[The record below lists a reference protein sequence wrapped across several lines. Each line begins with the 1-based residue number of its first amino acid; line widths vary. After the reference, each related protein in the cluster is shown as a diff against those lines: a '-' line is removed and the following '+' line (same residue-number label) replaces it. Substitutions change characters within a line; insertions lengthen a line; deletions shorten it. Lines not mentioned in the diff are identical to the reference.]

1 MQSRPVSEA
10 VRETQARFFD
20 AKPPLYPWPHLLRRH
35 GLQRLYKPRE
45 AFWAHAWEQL
55 APVPGTTVLD
65 LGCGTGIWLDRLA
78 GQYGTIGVGL
88 DVSRA
93 SLSTA
98 SQQSSDG
105 NRYVCADA
113 GRIPLPDAA
122 FGLVLSL
129 DTLEHVADQEAFLQE
144 ISRVLKPGGRVFL
157 WSINRS
163 QRFTWNWVLEKLGM
177 DVFERV
183 AHDPS
188 LLPDPAAVAN
198 RLAAAGLNVESMHYF
213 NAFFTLALDEAIMV
227 GVDFLRRRGMFA
239 EDSPIRNGLGQVF
252 LMASHLA
259 TSMVWRFLNWMDR
272 PWLKRGLSNGFL
284 VLALREPFPEQA
296 VASEPAVAQLRG
308 PLAPLSLAAASTEFP
323 GGS

>member
-1 MQSRPVSEA
+1 VA
-10 VRETQARFFD
+10 
-20 AKPPLYPWPHLLRRH
+20 
-35 GLQRLYKPRE
+35 
-45 AFWAHAWEQL
+45 
-55 APVPGTTVLD
+55 GTRVLD

-98 SQQSSDG
+98 SQQSSGG
-105 NRYVCADA
+105 NRYLCADA

-129 DTLEHVADQEAFLQE
+129 DTLEHVADQQAFLRE
-144 ISRVLKPGGRVFL
+144 ISRVLEPGGRVFL

-183 AHDPS
+183 AHEPAM
-188 LLPDPAAVAN
+188 LPDPVTVAN
-198 RLAAAGLNVESMHYF
+198 RLTTAGLKVESMHYF

-227 GVDFLRRRGMFA
+227 GVDFLRRRGMFT

-259 TSMVWRFLNWMDR
+259 TSTVWRLLNWLDG

-284 VLALREPFPEQA
+284 VLALREPFPEQSA
-296 VASEPAVAQLRG
+296 ASASEVAQVRG
-308 PLAPLSLAAASTEFP
+308 PLAPLSLAAASTEIP